1 MLHCFICCIASND
14 LHKQPT
20 ACPPFARLAASLAPL
35 PLACTAVDQQLAAV
49 AGTDILIGMHGAA
62 LTYAFLLSPHAALVE
77 LWPQVRVHRRG

>member
-1 MLHCFICCIASND
+1 M
-14 LHKQPT
+14 
-20 ACPPFARLAASLAPL
+20 
-35 PLACTAVDQQLAAV
+35 